1 MTATMLSI
9 QALSPIHVGM
19 GQGAG
24 VIDLPVI
31 REAVTG
37 WPYLPGSSIKGVL
50 RDACENAGVSKERIT
65 VVFGPETDNA
75 SDHAGGIIVA
85 DQRLLCLPVRSYIGG
100 FAWVT
105 SPLAVNRWL
114 RDLKVIGVT
123 LEGVSPLALPAQPH
137 SIHLPSPTSIALM
150 VKKSGEGKDIDMPSK
165 VHLEDLKLTPV
176 NGALN
181 GKLVDAIAAKTVAE
195 DWRDFFK
202 THFGVVSDTTF
213 GFLARTAMEVT
224 ARNSIDAEKKT
235 VKDGA
240 LWWEESV
247 PAETIFAGPITLT
260 PQGIKRMAGMD
271 GVNDGAVAIREVLET
286 GMRGTIQIGGNA
298 TVGRGLA
305 IARFDRNGGEQ

>member
-50 RDACENAGVSKERIT
+50 RDACENAGVSKDEIK

-75 SDHAGGIIVA
+75 SEHAGGIIVA

-114 RDLKVIGVT
+114 RDLT
-123 LEGVSPLALPAQPH
+123 LAGMKAPIKPLTIAIDDGEIVLTPESRVESGAPAE
-137 SIHLPSPTSIALM
+137 
-150 VKKSGEGKDIDMPSK
+150 VF
-165 VHLEDLKLTPV
+165 LEDLKLSVKESRVSLLP
-176 NGALN
+176 
-181 GKLVDAIAAKTVAE
+181 DAIAKSAVAE
-195 DWRDFFK
+195 DWRDFLK
-202 THFGVVSDTTF
+202 THFGIVSDTTF

-224 ARNSIDAEKKT
+224 ARNSIDAERKT

-240 LWWEESV
+240 LWWEESA
-247 PAETIFAGPITLT
+247 PAETIFAGPVTLT
-260 PQGIKRMAGMD
+260 PQGIRRMEDLD
-271 GVNDGAVAIREVLET
+271 GGDDGAAAIFKALET
-286 GMRGTIQIGGNA
+286 GSRGTIQIGGNA

-305 IARFDRNGGEQ
+305 VARFDRDGGKQ